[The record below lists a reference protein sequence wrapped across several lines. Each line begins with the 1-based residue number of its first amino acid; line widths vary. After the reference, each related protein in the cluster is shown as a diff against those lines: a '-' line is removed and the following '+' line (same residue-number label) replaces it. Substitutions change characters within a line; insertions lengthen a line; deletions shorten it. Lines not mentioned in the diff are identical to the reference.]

1 MKRPPISDAQMD
13 LLATRLA
20 AAGVG
25 RRDFLRVAAGLAA
38 MGAAGFNARPAA
50 AAAPKL
56 APGEKL
62 ARDQHFRYGGGGWF
76 QNDPSSHDFNKD
88 LYCNGVP
95 ALWAGLMKF
104 DVNFQPVPYVAE
116 KISSNPEGSV
126 WTFTIRKDSR
136 WSDGS
141 PCTAKD
147 FEWSWKRQM
156 DPASKNPYSSYFY
169 DIKGAEAFNKSK
181 VPDASQVGVQAKGD
195 WTLEVTLEG
204 PRGYFPVL
212 SAYLA
217 ALPAHRGAVEKH
229 GDKWTEAANIVCN
242 GPFTLEAWEHN
253 KVMVLRKNKHFIG
266 AKDVTL
272 DKVTIPIIS
281 VQSGALPYEG
291 NELDMTSLQTGDL
304 KRLRV
309 DPRTAKQV
317 FRYPFPGTWYLTPQ
331 VTKPPFDNVKVRR
344 AVAHAID
351 RDNVVRVADGFA
363 VAAHA
368 MIPPGF
374 PGAVDDK
381 KIRDI
386 QRFDPKAAMEQLKGT
401 PFEGGRNWPKITLTM
416 REEGYGSKPLAE
428 AVQSV
433 LLEHLNM
440 KTELEVLE
448 QRVFRAGLWK
458 NDYQFVWIR
467 WFMDYPD
474 PHNEY
479 FDTFYGKK
487 TEGKRQAWGNDAFDR
502 ELEAGRDTR
511 DAKKRLANYARA
523 EEIMQ
528 TDGGYVPVAC
538 DARAGG
544 VRLELAR
551 ARDGHL
557 HEQGRDRREDRQ
569 QDHRDRV
576 RPPLVVVP
584 ASSAEHRGP
593 LGHVREVGDRAGER
607 CGDGRDQHVA
617 VLHVRELVGQ
627 HALELFLVQ
636 DPHDSLGH
644 RHDGVLWVTAGGKG
658 VRRLARDQVDPRH
671 RDAGACGQAMDD
683 CVESRCGGLVDGF
696 GTVRGQHDLVREPVA
711 HEVHGQGE
719 EEGDH
724 HSLLAP
730 EGATKEHEDNRQAR
744 QKQPGLEYVRH
755 GRSLAEG
762 TRPVKSSQMP

>member
-20 AAGVG
+20 VVGFG
-25 RRDFLRVAAGLAA
+25 RRDFLRVAAGLTAL
-38 MGAAGFNARPAA
+38 GAAGFNARPVS
-50 AAAPKL
+50 AAPKL

-62 ARDQHFRYGGGGWF
+62 AKEQHFRIGGGGWW
-76 QNDPSSHDFNKD
+76 QNDPSSHDYNKD
-88 LYCNGVP
+88 LYCTGVP

-104 DVNFQPVPYVAE
+104 TADFQPVPYVAE
-116 KISSNPEGSV
+116 RVSSNTEGSV
-126 WTFTIRKDSR
+126 WTFNIRKDAK

-169 DIKGAEAFNKSK
+169 DIKGAEAFNKAK
-181 VPDASQVGVQAKGD
+181 VTDASQVGVRAKDD

-217 ALPAHRGAVEKH
+217 ALPAHRPSVEKY
-229 GDKWTEAANIVCN
+229 GDKWTEAGNLVCN
-242 GPFTLEAWEHN
+242 GPFTLETWEHN
-253 KVMVLRKNKHFIG
+253 KVMVLRKNKHFIN

-272 DKVTIPIIS
+272 EKVTIPIIP
-281 VQSGALPYEG
+281 VQSGALPFEN

-304 KRLRV
+304 KRLRD
-309 DPRTAKQV
+309 DPRTKGQV

-351 RDNVVRVADGFA
+351 RENVVRVADGFA
-363 VAAHA
+363 VPAHSL
-368 MIPPGF
+368 IPPGF
-374 PGAVDDK
+374 PGAVDDQ

-386 QRFDPKAAMEQLKGT
+386 QRFDPKAAMAQLKGT
-401 PFEGGRNWPKITLTM
+401 PYEGGRNWPKITLTM

-487 TEGKRQAWGNDAFDR
+487 TEGKRQAWVNDAFDK

-511 DAKKRLANYARA
+511 DPKKRMANYAKA

-528 TDGGYVPVAC
+528 IDVGYIPVAWV
-538 DARAGG
+538 ARWA
-544 VRLELAR
+544 A
-551 ARDGHL
+551 AK
-557 HEQGRDRREDRQ
+557 
-569 QDHRDRV
+569 
-576 RPPLVVVP
+576 P
-584 ASSAEHRGP
+584 
-593 LGHVREVGDRAGER
+593 
-607 CGDGRDQHVA
+607 
-617 VLHVRELVGQ
+617 
-627 HALELFLVQ
+627 
-636 DPHDSLGH
+636 
-644 RHDGVLWVTAGGKG
+644 
-658 VRRLARDQVDPRH
+658 
-671 RDAGACGQAMDD
+671 
-683 CVESRCGGLVDGF
+683 
-696 GTVRGQHDLVREPVA
+696 TVRGLEKNK
-711 HEVHGQGE
+711 QGE
-719 EEGDH
+719 YVVEGNIYFDMLPH
-724 HSLLAP
+724 LYMVERA
-730 EGATKEHEDNRQAR
+730 
-744 QKQPGLEYVRH
+744 
-755 GRSLAEG
+755 
-762 TRPVKSSQMP
+762 